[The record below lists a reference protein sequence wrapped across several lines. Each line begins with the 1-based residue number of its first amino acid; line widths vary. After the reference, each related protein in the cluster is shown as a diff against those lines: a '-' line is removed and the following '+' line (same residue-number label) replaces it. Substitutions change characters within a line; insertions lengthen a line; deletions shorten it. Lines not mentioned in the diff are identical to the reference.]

1 ALLLLIGAV
10 YLLYRHFIDWR
21 IPAAYVGSVAVLGWA
36 FGGPAGFFTADQL
49 VKSQEVEASIDLF
62 ERWPTPFGLVR
73 EGVAPDHQSI
83 KAVTRIFER
92 VLAHPRVRL
101 FGNVQFGED
110 VTREELQALYD
121 QVVYAVGA
129 QTDRRMGIPGEDLVG
144 SWPATDFVRWY
155 NGQPECVDL
164 EFDLGVER
172 AVVIGNGNVAV
183 DVARILLSSPDVLA
197 KTDIAEHALDAL
209 RESAIREVV
218 MVGRRGPVEAKF
230 TNVELKELGALEGV
244 DVVVDPADLP
254 RDLEEVA
261 SRQDRRVARNLEILA
276 DFAGRE
282 PTGAPRRLVFRFL
295 ASPVALLEERG
306 GVRAVRFESN
316 RLAPG
321 ADGALKA
328 QGTGEFDE
336 LEAGLVLRSVGYHG
350 VALPDLP
357 FDSARGVIPNHG
369 GRVLDRSG
377 GKVVPGEYTAGWIKR
392 GPSGVIGTN
401 KACAAETVAAM
412 LDDAASLSEND
423 APAADPDSVVDLL
436 EGRGTRYVTEKD
448 WSRRDAEE
456 VARGESL
463 GRPRLKLVRVEEML
477 SIIGKGE

>member
-1 ALLLLIGAV
+1 MSDG
-10 YLLYRHFIDWR
+10 DT
-21 IPAAYVGSVAVLGWA
+21 PARAPLRVAVVGA
-36 FGGPAGFFTADQL
+36 GPAGFFTADQL
-49 VKSQEVEASIDLF
+49 VKSKEVEASIDLF

-83 KAVTRIFER
+83 KGVTRIFER

-101 FGNVQFGED
+101 FGNVQFGKD
-110 VTREELQALYD
+110 VTREELRALYD

-316 RLAPG
+316 RLVPG

-328 QGTGEFDE
+328 RGTGEFDE
-336 LEAGLVLRSVGYHG
+336 LDAGLVLRSVGYHG

-412 LDDAASLSEND
+412 LEDAGSLSEND

-448 WSRRDAEE
+448 WSRLDAEE

>member
-1 ALLLLIGAV
+1 MSHGQTPTPESLRIAIVGA
-10 YLLYRHFIDWR
+10 
-21 IPAAYVGSVAVLGWA
+21 
-36 FGGPAGFFTADQL
+36 GPAGFFAADQL
-49 VKSQEVEASIDLF
+49 LKSKEVEASVDLF
-62 ERWPTPFGLVR
+62 ERWPTPYGLVR

-83 KAVTRIFER
+83 KGVTRIFDR

-110 VTREELQALYD
+110 VTREELRALYD

-129 QTDRRMGIPGEDLVG
+129 QTDRRMGIPGEDLAG

-164 EFDLGVER
+164 DFDLDVER

-183 DVARILLSSPDVLA
+183 DVARILLTSPDVLA

-244 DVVVDPADLP
+244 EVAVDPADLP
-254 RDLEEVA
+254 SDLEEVA
-261 SRQDRRVARNLEILA
+261 SRQDRRVARNLQILA

-306 GVRAVRFESN
+306 RVRAVRLESN
-316 RLAPG
+316 HLVGG

-336 LEAGLVLRSVGYHG
+336 LAAGLVLRSVGYHG
-350 VALPDLP
+350 VPLPDLP
-357 FDSARGVIPNHG
+357 FDSAGGVIPNCG
-369 GRVLDRSG
+369 GRVLNAEEGD
-377 GKVVPGEYTAGWIKR
+377 VVPGEYVTGWIKR

-412 LDDAASLSEND
+412 LEDAISISVND
-423 APAADPDSVVDLL
+423 ASVVDPEAVLDLL
-436 EGRGTRYVTEKD
+436 DGRGTRYVTEED
-448 WSRRDAEE
+448 WGRLDAEE
-456 VARGESL
+456 VARGEAL
-463 GRPRLKLVRVEEML
+463 GRPRVKLVRVEEML
-477 SIIGKGE
+477 SIIGKGEQ

>member
-1 ALLLLIGAV
+1 LNDTQESTGRPLRIAIVGA
-10 YLLYRHFIDWR
+10 
-21 IPAAYVGSVAVLGWA
+21 
-36 FGGPAGFFTADQL
+36 GPAGFFTADQL
-49 VKSQEVEASIDLF
+49 VKSKKVEASIDLF
-62 ERWPTPFGLVR
+62 ERWPTPYGLVR

-83 KAVTRIFER
+83 KGVTRIFER

-101 FGNVQFGED
+101 FGNVQFGKD
-110 VTREELQALYD
+110 VTREELRALYD

-306 GVRAVRFESN
+306 RVRAVRFESN
-316 RLAPG
+316 HLVPD

-328 QGTGEFDE
+328 RGTGEFDE
-336 LEAGLVLRSVGYHG
+336 LDAGLVLRSVGYHG

-357 FDSARGVIPNHG
+357 FDSARGVIPNHE

-436 EGRGTRYVTEKD
+436 DGRGTRYVTEKD
-448 WSRRDAEE
+448 WSRLDAEE

-477 SIIGKGE
+477 SIIGKGEQ